1 MAIRDMKAGLHEIAA
16 LTIMILDHMK
26 MEVIERL
33 VIIQFN
39 KSYKLAALVQAG
51 CTFVKSNQFNNK
63 QANVYL
69 LLG

>member
-16 LTIMILDHMK
+16 LNIMILDHMK

-39 KSYKLAALVQAG
+39 KII
-51 CTFVKSNQFNNK
+51 
-63 QANVYL
+63 
-69 LLG
+69 